1 MQREIRIVLER
12 SNPLLTSLDAR
23 VTLLKVEEEKKIL
36 YIGELHKSLQTV
48 TSVFVCENYAMLTST
63 IYTFSMVIRLS
74 YSKQWRIP
82 SVDIVMKS
90 EIENFTN

>member
-48 TSVFVCENYAMLTST
+48 TSVFVST
-63 IYTFSMVIRLS
+63 LCD
-74 YSKQWRIP
+74 
-82 SVDIVMKS
+82 VDLHDIH
-90 EIENFTN
+90 I